1 MTQIVDIVELFNN
14 PDDTEVEIFDVTKA
28 DTEWKGCATEIP
40 DKYMYEECLCI
51 ENGVTTIHIGGK
63 NYNDTFILSVR
74 LE

>member
-1 MTQIVDIVELFNN
+1 MTQIIDIVELFNSA
-14 PDDTEVEIFDVTKA
+14 DDTEVEIFDVAKN
-28 DTEWKGCATEIP
+28 DTEWKGRATEIP

-51 ENGVTTIHIGGK
+51 ESGNPTK